1 MYHSRSFVH
10 ALIALLCKLL
20 WCVKGTAGF
29 CSFMVAAPV
38 NAAEMTT
45 FLLILLS
52 PFNDQNSS
60 L

>member
-1 MYHSRSFVH
+1 
-10 ALIALLCKLL
+10 
-20 WCVKGTAGF
+20 
-29 CSFMVAAPV
+29 MVAAPV